1 MMFIATKFRNPDQ
14 RDFNMSDDPWAIWH
28 RGGEFY
34 SYVEGTVVPKA
45 FLPALGYVVAAF
57 SRLDAQLDLT
67 IAHLLGADRTLG
79 RAIASAAPNY
89 RPRIELF
96 SRIIDLKVVDD
107 GDRKLLHRIAKAI
120 ESVADNRHRILHDY
134 ASSLSEINQ
143 ILSLERKE
151 SIFRNGRR
159 TTDVTKA
166 SHKELGT
173 KMTDLTYR
181 LQRFTKGDPRW
192 KSGEQFPWRGRPRS
206 SPRPPD

>member
-1 MMFIATKFRNPDQ
+1 V
-14 RDFNMSDDPWAIWH
+14 SDDPWAIWH

-45 FLPALGYVVAAF
+45 FLPALGLVVAAF

-67 IAHLLGADRTLG
+67 IAHLLGADRKLG

-96 SRIIDLKVVDD
+96 GRIIDLKVEDD
-107 GDRKLLHRIAKAI
+107 ADRKLLHRIADAI
-120 ESVADNRHRILHDY
+120 GSVAEKRHRILHDY

-143 ILSLERKE
+143 ILSLQRKE
-151 SIFRNGRR
+151 SVFKDGHK
-159 TTDVTKA
+159 TTDITKA
-166 SHKELGT
+166 SLKELGA
-173 KMTDLTYR
+173 KMTDLSYR

-192 KSGEQFPWRGRPRS
+192 KSGEQFPWRDRLRS
-206 SPRPPD
+206 W